1 MMNSTVVALPVV
13 GLLRAA
19 SRLGLTMTL
28 LLALHGAQAAD
39 FIYTVQ
45 PGDHPWN
52 LAQRYLKRPAL
63 SARLL
68 ELNQVPDEH
77 RMMPGTRLRIPHA
90 WLKLQSAEVR
100 LLAVYGETAMVQGA
114 SPARLA
120 VPGELMA
127 VQSVLRTGATGSATL
142 GFADGSRVLLRRD
155 SELRLAQA
163 QQRALGKVGLVELVL
178 LAGSLE
184 NQVTPLGES
193 GGRFE
198 IRTPAAVAA
207 VRGTDFRLHT
217 HGSKART
224 EVLSGAVSL
233 TNAQGQIRAEGGQ
246 GSVVEGGQSPTPP
259 MPLLGA
265 PSLDG
270 VPERV
275 QRLPIDLPLRALN
288 GAIAYRT
295 QLAPDANF
303 NVAVSD
309 EVSTSPRL
317 RARDVPDGTYVMR
330 VRATDA
336 HGLEGLSAQRTLV
349 VHARPEPPLLIAPTS
364 QAVTEA
370 ARPLFR
376 WTQAEPTWRYLLQ
389 VMDSVSGD
397 IVDEQ
402 SVAGGLSPAPQLD
415 LPAGRYRWRVAAI
428 DPQKGQGPW
437 GDAQEFRRVLPGP
450 GVEPAEVSDGALT
463 LRWSAQPQA
472 ARYRLQVARD
482 DTFSAPL
489 VDLLSES
496 PQHRMTEL
504 TPGEHQVRVQAIGA
518 DGYTGPWGGTQ
529 RFVAPEASRQ
539 PWWALLLLLPLLG
552 LF

>member
-1 MMNSTVVALPVV
+1 MNSTVVALPVV
-13 GLLRAA
+13 YLPRVAT
-19 SRLGLTMTL
+19 RLGLTLAL
-28 LLALHGAQAAD
+28 LSVLHGARAAD
-39 FIYTVQ
+39 FLYTVQ

-52 LAQRYLKRPAL
+52 LAQRYLQRPAMG
-63 SARLL
+63 ARLL
-68 ELNQVPDEH
+68 QLNQIPDEY

-100 LLAVYGETAMVQGA
+100 LLAVYGETAMAQGA
-114 SPARLA
+114 GPARAA

-163 QQRALGKVGLVELVL
+163 QQRVLGKTSMVELVL

-207 VRGTDFRLHT
+207 VRGTDFRLQA
-217 HGSKART
+217 HGSQLRT
-224 EVLSGAVSL
+224 EVLSGAVSVA
-233 TNAQGQIRAEGGQ
+233 NAQGQIKAAAGQGSVAEGGQ
-246 GSVVEGGQSPTPP
+246 PPGPPTP
-259 MPLLGA
+259 LLA
-265 PSLDG
+265 PPSLDG

-275 QRLPIDLPLRALN
+275 QRLPIDLPLLALS
-288 GAIAYRT
+288 GALAYRT
-295 QLAPDANF
+295 QLAPDASF
-303 NVAVSD
+303 SVTVSD
-309 EVSTSPRL
+309 ETSSAPRL
-317 RARDVPDGTYVMR
+317 RARDVPDGNYMLR

-336 HGLEGLSAQRTLV
+336 QGLEGLSAQRALV
-349 VHARPEPPLLIAPTS
+349 VHARPEPPLLIEPAS

-376 WTQAEPTWRYLLQ
+376 WTQAQATWRYRLQ
-389 VMDSVSGD
+389 VLGLGNDEV
-397 IVDEQ
+397 VDEQ
-402 SVAGGLSPAPQLD
+402 TVASGVGPAPQQD

-450 GVEPAEVSDGALT
+450 GVAPAEVSEGALT
-463 LRWSAQPQA
+463 LRWSAQAQA

-482 DTFSAPL
+482 DTFSVPL
-489 VDLLSES
+489 LDLLSES
-496 PQHRMTEL
+496 PQHRLSEL
-504 TPGEHQVRVQAIGA
+504 APGEHHVRVQAIGA
-518 DGYTGPWGGTQ
+518 DGYTGPWGSTQ
-529 RFVAPEASRQ
+529 RFVVPEASRQ